1 MSTGE
6 LILALVTGG
15 GLAVVGTVLGALITQ
30 TFTIRLGRE
39 NRREARRLAVKSFQ
53 RDTLVSLQDAVL
65 ELFDLGDAVRQAH
78 DAPDAD
84 HEAAVAKRRAAA
96 LRVRMLASRVRD
108 ESLRRQAHELLEAE
122 EATWQMDEG
131 ARREGKRRAIL
142 TRGILQQ
149 KTTAMR
155 AIYDRAGELI
165 RSLDE
170 IDAAE

>member
-1 MSTGE
+1 MSTTE

-53 RDTLVSLQDAVL
+53 RDTLVLHQDAVL
-65 ELFDLGDAVRQAH
+65 ELLHLDRAMRRAH
-78 DAPDAD
+78 DDAEQGD
-84 HEAAVAKRRAAA
+84 VVEERDAAA

-108 ESLRRQAHELLEAE
+108 ESLRTQVHELLEADDAISQWDE
-122 EATWQMDEG
+122 EAREEG
-131 ARREGKRRAIL
+131 GAGLRIL
-142 TRGILQQ
+142 PRHFLQR
-149 KTTAMR
+149 KTKAMR
-155 AIYDRAGELI
+155 AIYDRAGQLI

-170 IDAAE
+170 IDEAE